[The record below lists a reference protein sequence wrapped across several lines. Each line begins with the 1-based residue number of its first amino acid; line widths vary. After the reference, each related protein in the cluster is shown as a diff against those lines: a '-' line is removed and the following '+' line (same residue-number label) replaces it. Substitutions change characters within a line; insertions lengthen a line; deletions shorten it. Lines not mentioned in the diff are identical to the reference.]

1 MSDRPD
7 AYISDI
13 SKSVILEVKAGELVV
28 SDAYPTFYTLRF
40 PRVVKVRY
48 DKDWHEGMNQDQLN
62 QLISNFNDVRR
73 MNKFKHGLEVAG
85 ESSNQDNSDED
96 EESFQAFKGPRKKKK
111 VATKNDGQLKRRDF
125 VKDKKVVE
133 FYRETDTT
141 DVKKETSIFEGLEFY
156 IVNTDDLKGA
166 SKPFLERLI
175 VRHGG
180 KKVQNLMPTTTH
192 VIADRADFKVRSL
205 VDRYDMNI
213 VKDTW
218 VTACTERG
226 FLLELE
232 PAYMIHS
239 NQQLNNYFKNCLDPY
254 NDHFTQAVDEK
265 GLMDILNNISE

>member
-96 EESFQAFKGPRKKKK
+96 EESFQAFKGPRKKK
-111 VATKNDGQLKRRDF
+111 N
-125 VKDKKVVE
+125 
-133 FYRETDTT
+133 
-141 DVKKETSIFEGLEFY
+141 
-156 IVNTDDLKGA
+156 
-166 SKPFLERLI
+166 
-175 VRHGG
+175 
-180 KKVQNLMPTTTH
+180 
-192 VIADRADFKVRSL
+192 
-205 VDRYDMNI
+205 
-213 VKDTW
+213 W
-218 VTACTERG
+218 
-226 FLLELE
+226 
-232 PAYMIHS
+232 
-239 NQQLNNYFKNCLDPY
+239 
-254 NDHFTQAVDEK
+254 K
-265 GLMDILNNISE
+265 GLS

>member
-40 PRVVKVRY
+40 PRVVRVRY

-141 DVKKETSIFEGLEFY
+141 DVKHL
-156 IVNTDDLKGA
+156 
-166 SKPFLERLI
+166 
-175 VRHGG
+175 
-180 KKVQNLMPTTTH
+180 
-192 VIADRADFKVRSL
+192 
-205 VDRYDMNI
+205 
-213 VKDTW
+213 
-218 VTACTERG
+218 
-226 FLLELE
+226 
-232 PAYMIHS
+232 
-239 NQQLNNYFKNCLDPY
+239 
-254 NDHFTQAVDEK
+254 
-265 GLMDILNNISE
+265 